1 LTTFLQLLVAGVS
14 LGAVYALLALG
25 FVVVFKATGV
35 VNFAHPALLMT
46 GAYVTARLGGPG
58 GLPIGDP
65 DSADPLRFAIGL
77 LIGVGAAG
85 TLAFVVQRG
94 LVHPM
99 AARSV
104 VAVSIMT
111 IGVDVVVQTEIVRRF
126 GAVEALSMGDPWG
139 AGVAHA
145 FGLTVPYTRIA
156 ALVVG
161 LAVITA
167 FFAWFRL
174 STWGVA
180 MRAVAD
186 DPETAALMGI
196 RRSRVAAVA
205 WLLAGGL
212 AAVAGLFISVSPAA
226 GLTPATTVVALHAFP
241 AAIIGGLDSTTGAV
255 LGGLVVG
262 VAEMLTQGYAAD
274 LAVLGRGFHAVM
286 PYVVMVIVL
295 LARPSGLFGTRE
307 LHRV

>member
-1 LTTFLQLLVAGVS
+1 MACRS
-14 LGAVYALLALG
+14 
-25 FVVVFKATGV
+25 ATR
-35 VNFAHPALLMT
+35 HRR
-46 GAYVTARLGGPG
+46 AR
-58 GLPIGDP
+58 
-65 DSADPLRFAIGL
+65 LRFAVAL
-77 LIGVGAAG
+77 LIGVGAAAA
-85 TLAFVVQRG
+85 LAVVIQRG

-139 AGVAHA
+139 GSVVHA
-145 FGLTVPYTRIA
+145 FGLTVPHTRIA
-156 ALVVG
+156 ALAVG
-161 LAVITA
+161 LVVITA

-180 MRAVAD
+180 MRAVAE

-205 WLLAGGL
+205 WLLAGAL
-212 AAVAGLFISVSPAA
+212 AAIAGLFLSVSPAA
-226 GLTPATTVVALHAFP
+226 GPHPGGHASWRCTPSPPRSSA
-241 AAIIGGLDSTTGAV
+241 DSTPPPARS

-262 VAEMLTQGYAAD
+262 VAEMLDPGVRRRPRVPRPRLPRRHAVRRDGGGAAD
-274 LAVLGRGFHAVM
+274 PPVRSVRHSGVASCLIRV
-286 PYVVMVIVL
+286 
-295 LARPSGLFGTRE
+295 PS
-307 LHRV
+307 